1 MRAGRDTGGATT
13 GRSSRFALAAV
24 LVALLGLGFVVF
36 SDGDAALVSPSA
48 ERGPSDGPD
57 LEDRSPVVAAVPPVV
72 AGHLL
77 DQEDRTGIVGG
88 AISARCGKSQQTVIT
103 RESGLFSFLT
113 LPRGRC
119 VLSATAPGHVSA
131 GPQLD
136 VTAEI
141 DVDPAEPYDDLELR
155 LYRAA
160 MVEGTVRRAGP
171 TSQGP
176 VIRGVPKPGGGP
188 LGLPVAGARL
198 SLLYDE
204 APGAEGPFALSA
216 EVQTDDEGRFR
227 LDGVGPGRLR
237 ILAEHDDYGAAESLD
252 RFVHAGDRLTDM
264 DVDLSPT
271 GVVRGVVRM
280 RGIAVAG
287 ARVSVQRPGEGR
299 AYEAVTGSDGGYTVT
314 EVPAGELT
322 VIASAHGSM
331 PSIMTKRAL
340 EAESELVLD
349 FALEPRPGVGGYVLS
364 PGGAPASGATIE
376 VRSSVRGAAEERVAS
391 ERDGTFWLDRLELA
405 NGERVL
411 VATHPEYGP
420 SAPVPVPRAGESAV
434 LELTAGG
441 RLTGNLVDSRGAP
454 VQTFVMTI
462 IDADRQFSGGRRTV
476 VRDPRGLFTSA
487 PLGPGR
493 YFALLAREDGAG
505 VVESEPVVVS
515 AGRTTHIGTL
525 RLVAAGGAIGRV
537 VDASGQAIRG
547 VSVAIEG
554 PLGAGRVGASASGPD
569 GTFRIGSLPTGSTL
583 LFAQR
588 GLRTRL
594 LSRVVTR
601 EGDVVDLGDVMMTRS
616 EGKQGG
622 IQYSGVGMRL
632 GIGEDGAI
640 RVLQVFDGSPAAGA
654 GLPAGATVLSVGGY
668 DASRMSISK
677 VVALIRGEVGSEV
690 SVQVAL
696 EDGTRRT
703 LKLVRSEVL
712 SN

>member
-1 MRAGRDTGGATT
+1 MNTRHDTASSPPR
-13 GRSSRFALAAV
+13 RSSRFAVAAM
-24 LVALLGLGFVVF
+24 LVALLGLGLVVF

-48 ERGPSDGPD
+48 QSGPPDGPD
-57 LEDRSPVVAAVPPVV
+57 LDDRASTPEAIPVV

-77 DQEDRTGIVGG
+77 NQDDRGGIAGG
-88 AISARCGKSQQTVIT
+88 TISARCGKAQQTVIT
-103 RESGLFSFLT
+103 RDGGAFAFRT
-113 LPRGRC
+113 LPAGKC
-119 VLSATAPGHVSA
+119 VLSASAPGHVNA
-131 GPQLD
+131 GPQLE
-136 VTAEI
+136 VSVEI
-141 DVDPAEPYDDLELR
+141 EVDPSEPYGDLELR
-155 LYRAA
+155 LYSAA
-160 MVEGTVRRAGP
+160 TVEGTVRRA
-171 TSQGP
+171 
-176 VIRGVPKPGGGP
+176 IRGTLDPVAQGASAGQAPR
-188 LGLPVAGARL
+188 GLPVPGARL

-204 APGAEGPFALSA
+204 APGADGPFALSA
-216 EVQTDDEGRFR
+216 EVVSDDEGHFR

-252 RFVHAGDRLTDM
+252 RFIRPGDHVTDM

-271 GVVRGVVRM
+271 GIVRGVVRL
-280 RGIAVAG
+280 RGVAVVG
-287 ARVSVQRPGEGR
+287 ARVGVQRPGEAR
-299 AYEAVTGSDGGYTVT
+299 AYEAVSGADGAYVVT

-322 VIASAHGSM
+322 VVASAYGAM
-331 PSIMTKRAL
+331 PGIMAKRAL

-349 FALEPRPGVGGYVLS
+349 FALEARPGVGGRVLS
-364 PGGAPASGATIE
+364 PDGEPTSGATIE
-376 VRSSVRGAAEERVAS
+376 VRSSARGPAEERVAS

-405 NGERVL
+405 NGQRVL
-411 VATHPEYGP
+411 LATHPEYGP
-420 SAPVPVPRAGESAV
+420 SAPVLVPRAGESVV
-434 LELTAGG
+434 LQLTAGG
-441 RLTGNLVDSRGAP
+441 RLSGNLVDSRGAP

-476 VRDPRGLFTSA
+476 VRDPRGAFTSA
-487 PLGPGR
+487 ALGPGR

-505 VVESEPVVVS
+505 VVESEPVVVA

-525 RLVAAGGAIGRV
+525 RLAAAGGATGRV
-537 VDASGQAIRG
+537 VDETGRAIRG

-554 PLGAGRVGASASGPD
+554 PLGGGRVGASASGPD
-569 GTFRIGSLPTGSTL
+569 GTFHIGSLPTGSTL

-594 LSRVVTR
+594 LSRVTTR
-601 EGDVVDLGDVMMTRS
+601 EGDVLELGDIVMTRS
-616 EGKQGG
+616 AGKEGG

-632 GIGEDGAI
+632 GMGDDGAI

-668 DASRMSISK
+668 ETSRMTISK
-677 VVALIRGEVGSEV
+677 VVELIRGEVGSEV
-690 SVQVAL
+690 TVQVAL